1 MTVWI
6 VGVADCE
13 SNSISAVCATKEIAE
28 RELFK
33 ERDKLVAGW
42 KKMDEFCKRNNDL
55 DDMYQKMIFALSK
68 NDYEKWNNSPHEK
81 PYLYEVKVIDV

>member
-33 ERDKLVAGW
+33 ERDKLVARY
-42 KKMDEFCKRNNDL
+42 KEMDEFCKRKGNPTSD
-55 DDMYQKMIFALSK
+55 YKEMIKALSET
-68 NDYEKWNNSPHEK
+68 DYENWNNYPHEK
-81 PYLYEVKVIDV
+81 PYLYEVKVIEV